1 MGMKKETV
9 METILGL
16 CIGVGLSAACGFRV
30 FVPLLVMSIATM
42 MGWFEP
48 SKGFEWLALP
58 SVCLALGVA
67 TVCEIAAYYIP
78 WVDNALDTVATPAA
92 MIAGTLTTMAVS
104 SGEMSQFASW
114 AAAIIVGGGTAGVVQ
129 MNTVAARGVST
140 ATTGGLGNFVV
151 ATSEW
156 IGAILLS
163 VSAMLVPALVAIVVL
178 ITVIWVVRWIRHKK
192 QEQAH
197 TPL

>member
-1 MGMKKETV
+1 

-104 SGEMSQFASW
+104 SGEMSQFATW
-114 AAAIIVGGGTAGVVQ
+114 AAAIIVGDGTAGVVQ
-129 MNTVAARGVST
+129 MSTVAARSVST

-151 ATSEW
+151 ATGEW

-178 ITVIWVVRWIRHKK
+178 IAVIWVVRWIRHKK

>member
-48 SKGFEWLALP
+48 SKGFEWLAMP
-58 SVCLALGVA
+58 SVCLALAVA
-67 TVCEIAAYYIP
+67 TVCEVAAYYIP

-92 MIAGTLTTMAVS
+92 MIAGTLTTMAVT
-104 SGEMSQFASW
+104 SGEMSQFAGW
-114 AAAIIVGGGTAGVVQ
+114 ATAIIVGGGTAGVVQ
-129 MNTVAARGVST
+129 MSTVAARGVST

-151 ATSEW
+151 ATGEW

-163 VSAMLVPALVAIVVL
+163 VSALLVPALVAIVV
-178 ITVIWVVRWIRHKK
+178 VIAVILAIRWIRHKK

-197 TPL
+197 SPL

>member
-1 MGMKKETV
+1 

-48 SKGFEWLALP
+48 SKGFEWLAMP
-58 SVCLALGVA
+58 SVCLALAVA
-67 TVCEIAAYYIP
+67 TVCEVAAYYIP

-104 SGEMSQFASW
+104 SGEMSQFAGW

-129 MNTVAARGVST
+129 MSTVAARGVST

-151 ATSEW
+151 STGEW

-163 VSAMLVPALVAIVVL
+163 VSAMLVPALVAVVVL
-178 ITVIWVVRWIRHKK
+178 IAVILAVRWIRHKK

-197 TPL
+197 SPL

>member
-1 MGMKKETV
+1 MG
-9 METILGL
+9 
-16 CIGVGLSAACGFRV
+16 
-30 FVPLLVMSIATM
+30 
-42 MGWFEP
+42 
-48 SKGFEWLALP
+48 
-58 SVCLALGVA
+58 
-67 TVCEIAAYYIP
+67 
-78 WVDNALDTVATPAA
+78 DNALDTVATPAA
-92 MIAGTLTTMAVS
+92 MIAGTLATMAVS

-129 MNTVAARGVST
+129 MSTVAARGVST
-140 ATTGGLGNFVV
+140 ATTGGLGNFIV
-151 ATSEW
+151 ATGEW

-178 ITVIWVVRWIRHKK
+178 IAVIWVVRWIRHKK

>member
-48 SKGFEWLALP
+48 SKGFEWLAMP
-58 SVCLALGVA
+58 SVCLALAVA
-67 TVCEIAAYYIP
+67 TVCEVAAYYIP

-92 MIAGTLTTMAVS
+92 MIAGTLTTMAVT
-104 SGEMSQFASW
+104 SGEMSQFAGW

-129 MNTVAARGVST
+129 MSTVAARGVST

-151 ATSEW
+151 ATGEW

-163 VSAMLVPALVAIVVL
+163 VSALLVPALVAVVV
-178 ITVIWVVRWIRHKK
+178 VIAVILAIRWIRHKK

-197 TPL
+197 SPL